1 MATVGA
7 DDAGSD
13 KAKKIPVKVSP
24 AEANS
29 ANPPAEKDGSIKE
42 AVKIIKEDNDAS
54 RAAEADDKKKAAE

>member
-1 MATVGA
+1 LATKGA

-13 KAKKIPVKVSP
+13 KAKVIPVKVSP

-42 AVKIIKEDNDAS
+42 VVKVIKEDNDAS